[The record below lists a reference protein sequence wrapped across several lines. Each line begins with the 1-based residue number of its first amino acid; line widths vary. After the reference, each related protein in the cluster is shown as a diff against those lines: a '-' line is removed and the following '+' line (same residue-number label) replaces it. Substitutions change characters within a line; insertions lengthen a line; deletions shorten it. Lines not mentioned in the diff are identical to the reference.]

1 MNDAIRFLQKLRSGG
16 PWVLTAIMPDGD
28 GPTTTITATTTKEVE
43 DFVSKH
49 NGKRNIYYSVN
60 PTKGPMTKKAA
71 KTDIAAIEYLLADLD
86 PNPGESSADA
96 QTRFL

>member
-1 MNDAIRFLQKLRSGG
+1 MNDAVMFLQQLRPGG

-28 GPTTTITATTTKEVE
+28 GPTDTITATTEEEV
-43 DFVSKH
+43 DNFIRKH

-86 PNPGESSADA
+86 PNPGETPADA
-96 QTRFL
+96 KHGT